1 MYQQKE
7 FMTESEQYF
16 YNILKEIEEDY
27 DVKIQPQINLTS
39 IIEKTINHKYAN
51 ELFRN
56 IDFGI
61 FDKNYSKLLL
71 AIEINDSSHYRTDR
85 IIRDKKVDK
94 ILSEANIK
102 LIKFY
107 TDYPNEKLYVINRIL
122 NNLDLLI

>member
-16 YNILKEIEEDY
+16 YNILKELETEY
-27 DVKIQPQINLTS
+27 DVKIQPQINLAS
-39 IIEKTINHKYAN
+39 IIEKTAKHKYAN

-61 FDKNYSKLLL
+61 FDKNYDKLLL
-71 AIEINDSSHYRTDR
+71 AIEINDSSHYKIDR

-94 ILSEANIK
+94 ILAEANIK
-102 LIKFY
+102 IIKFY
-107 TDYPNEKLYVINRIL
+107 TEYPNERLYVINRIL
-122 NNLDLLI
+122 DNLDLLI

>member
-16 YNILKEIEEDY
+16 YNILKEIETEY
-27 DVKIQPQINLTS
+27 DVKIQPQINLAS
-39 IIEKTINHKYAN
+39 IIEKTTKHKYAN

-56 IDFGI
+56 
-61 FDKNYSKLLL
+61 
-71 AIEINDSSHYRTDR
+71 
-85 IIRDKKVDK
+85 VDK

-107 TDYPNEKLYVINRIL
+107 TDYPNERLYVINRIL
-122 NNLDLLI
+122 DNLDLLI

>member
-1 MYQQKE
+1 
-7 FMTESEQYF
+7 MTESEQYF
-16 YNILKEIEEDY
+16 YNILKEMEKEY
-27 DVKIQPQINLTS
+27 DVKIQPQINLAS
-39 IIEKTINHKYAN
+39 IIEKTTKHKYAN

-61 FDKNYSKLLL
+61 FDKKYNKLLL
-71 AIEINDSSHYRTDR
+71 AIEINGSSHHRIDR

-107 TDYPNEKLYVINRIL
+107 TDYPNERLYVINRIL
-122 NNLDLLI
+122 DSLDLLI